1 MPDLIRSLKNMFS
14 RRINDEIDIRLSLPQ
29 YAEDIFALTEANRD
43 FLRMWLPWLDGT
55 RSSDDTRG
63 FIVDQLHRF
72 AKGEAIHVTI
82 FVDGVVAGVAGFNQI
97 DKANRIGYIGYWLG
111 KEFNGRGVM
120 TGVVSDLIAIA
131 RNNLGLQKVDI
142 RCATGNMKSRAIPER
157 LGFQLE
163 GTLQRAENLYGRW
176 VNHEIYALL
185 LTNSE
190 QDGGGQPATR
200 PESK

>member
-1 MPDLIRSLKNMFS
+1 
-14 RRINDEIDIRLSLPQ
+14 
-29 YAEDIFALTEANRD
+29 
-43 FLRMWLPWLDGT
+43 
-55 RSSDDTRG
+55 
-63 FIVDQLHRF
+63 
-72 AKGEAIHVTI
+72 
-82 FVDGVVAGVAGFNQI
+82 
-97 DKANRIGYIGYWLG
+97 
-111 KEFNGRGVM
+111 M